1 MKMSIGM
8 KIGGAFAVP
17 LIFLVVI
24 GVVSYTTARGF
35 VYSSGRVDHSYKV
48 MRELDSIVQAMT
60 DAETGQR
67 GYLITGENSY
77 LQPYDTGTA
86 SVNGYMKDLRTLT
99 SDDAEQQQL
108 LASMEPLISSK
119 FAELKQTIDLRRSG
133 GLQAALPVVLAGKGK
148 AVMDQIRGVVSK
160 METVEAALLAQREA
174 ASRRSSETLIYV
186 IIFGVLG
193 AVVVTFLLTVAITR
207 DIAPPLR
214 KLTEVSERLAEGD
227 IGLTDLPRNRHDE
240 VGALSRS
247 FADMAA
253 FLNGMAQSAARI
265 AEGDLTVRVEPVST
279 KDVLGTAFARMIGNL
294 RSMTG
299 QLQEAVETLASS
311 ASEILASTTQ
321 VAAGAAET
329 ATGVNETTTTVE
341 EVKQTA
347 QVSNQKAR
355 DVSDGAQRSLQ
366 HSRAGTKAVEDTIDG
381 MNSMREQM
389 ETVAD
394 SIVRLSEQSQA
405 IGEIIATVN
414 ELTEQSKL
422 LAVNASIEAAKAG
435 EMGKGFAVVAQEV
448 KNLATQSKQA
458 TAQIRGILGDVQKAT
473 SSAVMSTEQASKVV
487 EAGVAQST
495 EVVEAIR
502 LLAES
507 IADAAQSATQIT
519 ASSQEQVVGMDQ
531 IVAAMESIKVA
542 SNQNVASTRQAE
554 AAAQQLHDLGQ
565 KLKELV
571 DQYSV

>member
-17 LIFLVVI
+17 LIFLVAI
-24 GVVSYTTARGF
+24 GLSSFSTANGF
-35 VYSSGRVDHSYKV
+35 VYASDRVAHSYQV
-48 MRELDSIVQAMT
+48 IGDLDSVVQAMT

-67 GYLITGENSY
+67 GFLITGKDSY
-77 LQPYDTGTA
+77 LQPYNTGTA
-86 SVNGYMKDLRTLT
+86 TVNGYVKDLRKLT
-99 SDDAEQQQL
+99 ADNPEQQKL
-108 LASMEPLISSK
+108 LDSMEPLITSK
-119 FAELKQTIDLRRSG
+119 FEELRQTIALRRSG
-133 GLQAALPVVLAGKGK
+133 GLQAALPTVVNGKGK
-148 AVMDQIRGVVSK
+148 AVMDQIRAVASK
-160 METVEAALLAQREA
+160 MKTVEDALLAERDA
-174 ASRRSSETLIYV
+174 ASRRSSGTLVSI
-186 IIFGVLG
+186 IIFGVLT
-193 AVVVTFLLTVAITR
+193 AFVVVFLLT
-207 DIAPPLR
+207 IAVSRNIARPLR
-214 KLTEVSERLAEGD
+214 RLTEVSERLAHGE
-227 IGLTDLPRNRHDE
+227 IGIEALPKERQDE
-240 VGALSRS
+240 VGSLSRS
-247 FADMAA
+247 FA
-253 FLNGMAQSAARI
+253 GMARFLKSIAESAARI
-265 AEGDLTVRVEPVST
+265 AEGDLTVAVNPVSD

-299 QLQEAVETLASS
+299 RLQEAVETLASS

-347 QVSNQKAR
+347 QLSNQKAR
-355 DVSDGAQRSLQ
+355 NVSDGAQRSLQ

-381 MNSMREQM
+381 MSRMREQM
-389 ETVAD
+389 ESVAD

-405 IGEIIATVN
+405 IGEIIASVN

-458 TAQIRGILGDVQKAT
+458 TAQVRGILGEVQKAT

-495 EVVEAIR
+495 EVVDAIR
-502 LLAES
+502 QLADS
-507 IADAAQSATQIT
+507 IAEAAQAATQIT

-531 IVAAMESIKVA
+531 IAAAMESIKVA
-542 SNQNVASTRQAE
+542 SSQNVASTRQAE

-565 KLKELV
+565 GLKELV
-571 DQYSV
+571 DQYRV